1 MGVFGSRRLR
11 YAETF
16 VVSRPPAISRS
27 HSSGRAFCNCVSI
40 RSTSANVSSMRRH
53 KFNLC
58 ARGARL
64 GDSATASLFIHHFQ
78 LHFNA
83 MLRGLTWSIS
93 WRSPVSICMHGA
105 TLSLEDHL
113 WPFQFG
119 AVWRAANVNGDGS
132 LLKSMINID
141 ISSRSPHRHCV
152 HSFCT
157 YLLRMSLQPK
167 TVRLLAMWGF
177 LLDGPGRQWRVLKIF
192 FLQTLTASD
201 VYWLNLEN
209 LNLPFSLSLLLA
221 APKLLVYLKI
231 NIWRTS

>member
-1 MGVFGSRRLR
+1 MRWKWSGGSLARRAAQWTKPQSNGNFMIIFTSPTFTDKRTWVGVFGSRRLR

-53 KFNLC
+53 EFNLC

-93 WRSPVSICMHGA
+93 WRSPVSICLHGDSFTRRPFVA
-105 TLSLEDHL
+105 VPIRCSL
-113 WPFQFG
+113 
-119 AVWRAANVNGDGS
+119 
-132 LLKSMINID
+132 
-141 ISSRSPHRHCV
+141 
-152 HSFCT
+152 
-157 YLLRMSLQPK
+157 
-167 TVRLLAMWGF
+167 
-177 LLDGPGRQWRVLKIF
+177 
-192 FLQTLTASD
+192 ASC
-201 VYWLNLEN
+201 
-209 LNLPFSLSLLLA
+209 
-221 APKLLVYLKI
+221 KC
-231 NIWRTS
+231 